1 VHTLCLWHNHLDHR
15 QLGVRAPRPSQP
27 EAQRR
32 VATLEQVVCCPDAIY
47 ASRDRVELMDHIAH
61 TSFLLSSAALLGLAA
76 AGGASV
82 GQNEH
87 VKPIV
92 NTVHTHLRNGAEAA
106 WNAPKRTWDWTS
118 EGLKYHQKNWEKNHK
133 TREAWTKLGVNLVN
147 GLPAL
152 GDAIVKKTLGR
163 EN

>member
-1 VHTLCLWHNHLDHR
+1 
-15 QLGVRAPRPSQP
+15 
-27 EAQRR
+27 
-32 VATLEQVVCCPDAIY
+32 
-47 ASRDRVELMDHIAH
+47 MDHIAH

-106 WNAPKRTWDWTS
+106 WHAPKRTWDWTS
-118 EGLKYHQKNWEKNHK
+118 EGLKYHQKNWEKDHK